1 MSGKTKKSISKRF
14 RITKNKILMRRA
26 QRQDHLNAKESG
38 GQQRKKRKAKRVD
51 RGNANRLIESRLY

>member
-14 RITKNKILMRRA
+14 RITKNNILMRRA
-26 QRQDHLNAKESG
+26 QHQDHLNAKESG